1 MVDPGDTGEKNKAD
15 EFAEYAEQP
24 PTGIFRE
31 FWDLLKHSKKW
42 FLLPVLLVLL
52 LVGLLVVL
60 GSNAALF
67 IYPLF

>member
-1 MVDPGDTGEKNKAD
+1 MADSGDKGQRRKAD
-15 EFAEYAEQP
+15 DFAEHAQQQS
-24 PTGIFRE
+24 TGILRE
-31 FWDLLKHSKKW
+31 FWELLRYNNKW
-42 FLLPVLLVLL
+42 FLLPVLVVLL